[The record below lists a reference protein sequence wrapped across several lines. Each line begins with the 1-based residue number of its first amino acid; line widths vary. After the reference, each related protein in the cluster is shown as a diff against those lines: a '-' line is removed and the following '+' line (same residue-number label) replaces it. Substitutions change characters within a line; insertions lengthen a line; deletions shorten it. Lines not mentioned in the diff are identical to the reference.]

1 MDGSRTMSA
10 FRSWRETSFSNI
22 FPLFD
27 KKLWIAAS
35 PYRVLAMTFTAVL
48 SSLVSSL
55 SSNMVTLVNE
65 KNVLYFDKVIEQFYF
80 YNYGNRRKSYS

>member
-1 MDGSRTMSA
+1 
-10 FRSWRETSFSNI
+10 
-22 FPLFD
+22 
-27 KKLWIAAS
+27 
-35 PYRVLAMTFTAVL
+35 MTFTAVL